1 MEAVGC
7 ECPHCGAPLDVGKD
21 GAVVL
26 CLYCRGTCR
35 LVVDPSRP
43 DAPLSAE
50 KRDVPKESADEIIRM
65 VLDGKRQEAVAL
77 YASVAAVDAKDAEQA
92 VDALVTSLVL
102 KLTRHLPIAWGAIPI
117 QLVILGAMA
126 AGGVWAGQ
134 RAARGT
140 IALGALAVLLLA
152 LFFFGLRSLWRHT
165 WSRLVAGFGPTGRAK
180 VVRTSI
186 IRREYR
192 PGGTLLVVQ
201 WEVRPSD
208 GSVPFSDDETML
220 VRNESVPK
228 LDPGNVIAVRFDRKR
243 ALVFPS
249 SPILVLGR
257 E

>member
-1 MEAVGC
+1 MQAVGC
-7 ECPHCGAPLDVGKD
+7 ECPYCGAPLDVSND

-43 DAPLSAE
+43 DAPLVAE
-50 KRDVPKESADEIIRM
+50 RREVPTESADEIIRM

-77 YASVAAVDAKDAEQA
+77 YATVAAVDPKDAAQA
-92 VDALVTSLVL
+92 VDGLVTSLVL

-134 RAARGT
+134 KAAEGT
-140 IALGALAVLLLA
+140 IALGLLAVVLLA

-180 VVRTSI
+180 VLRTSI

-192 PGGTLLVVQ
+192 QGGTLVVVQ

-208 GSVPFSDDETML
+208 GSAPFSDDETML

-249 SPILVLGR
+249 SPIVVLGR